1 MKQPETV
8 RAHLPSDNMST
19 CCWMHALG
27 HIYPTTCVRLI
38 LHVLH
43 SPPTIPAAQKH
54 LCTYQT
60 FTSSHVKYLAVAPHP
75 PFPRRN
81 HTPLLSIT
89 NTTSPTLS
97 YPYPPVPP
105 ITHTRIHIMCTNI
118 AHFVCGPL
126 RAILR
131 YLHDL
136 CSSSSSSSSAQHS
149 HTGSAES
156 GGVLWTEPYKE
167 PIAVPARVAVSSS
180 PRRVPVVV
188 VSEERARH
196 LSW

>member
-1 MKQPETV
+1 MCYIV
-8 RAHLPSDNMST
+8 
-19 CCWMHALG
+19 
-27 HIYPTTCVRLI
+27 
-38 LHVLH
+38 
-43 SPPTIPAAQKH
+43 
-54 LCTYQT
+54 
-60 FTSSHVKYLAVAPHP
+60 HP
-75 PFPRRN
+75 PYPPLRSTYVHIKPSRQVMSNISPSPLTPPFSRRN

-89 NTTSPTLS
+89 NTTSPILS

-126 RAILR
+126 LAILR

-136 CSSSSSSSSAQHS
+136 CSSSSSSSSAQQS

-188 VSEERARH
+188 VTEERARH